1 MCPRVFHHP
10 ITFCFKALFFSAWLL
25 SWPAIAIQASIE
37 NISRDASL
45 NKSDPRADA
54 TALLYSSANAMD
66 DELTSISLP
75 AKARPRQA
83 ISSKQ
88 SAKRRLSDKQREVM
102 HLALMDVP
110 KMAFASCFFLGL
122 LYLCRRLARCI
133 VRQPQGSVRRRF
145 CPVKNV
151 KLSS

>member
-1 MCPRVFHHP
+1 MCSRVFHHP
-10 ITFCFKALFFSAWLL
+10 ITFCIKALFLSAWLL
-25 SWPAIAIQASIE
+25 SLPATAIQSSTE

-54 TALLYSSANAMD
+54 TALLYSSVNAMD

-88 SAKRRLSDKQREVM
+88 SAKRRLSDKQREEM
-102 HLALMDVP
+102 HLALIDVP
-110 KMAFASCFFLGL
+110 KMAFASCLVIGL
-122 LYLCRRLARCI
+122 LCLCNRLARRI
-133 VRQPQGSVRRRF
+133 VRQPQGCVRRRF
-145 CPVKNV
+145 CPVKNA
-151 KLSS
+151 KLSG